1 MRFCLDAGSPL
12 LESVLT
18 LVASARTAVKDRS
31 LLRGRRSLLLER
43 DNQRQRA
50 DELYLENLQ
59 RQKEL
64 WQYPLSI
71 PENCASRIA

>member
-1 MRFCLDAGSPL
+1 VPTVENFLSNLPEDKEA
-12 LESVLT
+12 
-18 LVASARTAVKDRS
+18 
-31 LLRGRRSLLLER
+31 LRAILRSLLLER